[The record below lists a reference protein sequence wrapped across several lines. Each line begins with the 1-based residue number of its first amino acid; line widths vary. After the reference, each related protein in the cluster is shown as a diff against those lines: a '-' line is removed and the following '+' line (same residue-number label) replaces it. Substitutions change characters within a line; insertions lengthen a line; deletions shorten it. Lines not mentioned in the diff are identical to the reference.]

1 MLVTK
6 KKHDLLIKNYNELVD
21 NRDRWLNQCSKAVDR
36 LDESERRV
44 RELRGFIKENNREIN
59 NLKFERDTYKEKY
72 KEWFQNFIK
81 TKAELERVDRIVL
94 QYEQRINELEEQ
106 LNELTPK

>member
-6 KKHDLLIKNYNELVD
+6 KKYDKLVHDYNHLVDIKNNWENSYNQMQSKVVRLEQQCNRLYKELDKVD
-21 NRDRWLNQCSKAVDR
+21 
-36 LDESERRV
+36 DEV
-44 RELRGFIKENNREIN
+44 VNI
-59 NLKFERDTYKEKY
+59 KFERDTYKEKY

-81 TKAELERVDRIVL
+81 TKAELERTDKVVL

-106 LNELTPK
+106 LNETTI